1 MMPVSIFLLILISI
15 SLYFNT
21 LSQEINNN
29 NTELV
34 LASPISK
41 AKKELEE
48 IASRPDLL
56 CNIDSDYEC
65 ICHQSL
71 GDLEGKYIP
80 CNEFIQ
86 IENLPTIQLKLKN
99 ANLSAR
105 LHTNEPF
112 EEYFKR
118 RIADILTRYC
128 QNNANECIGVQ
139 QRLTKVDSNENFNNE
154 NILLTQ
160 DQVII
165 LAVNYLPNKITL
177 VDLVIAKKP
186 NIGSLNGLM
195 LMDPVQVKFIL
206 SAQTTPLSRVLGG
219 IKIEEVKT
227 NNLSRVAPPIIL
239 QNDDDEPL
247 LLPAY
252 LEPTQ
257 SMNIHDNE
265 MIKQNAGSNSTLKIL
280 LVIVGSFLA
289 ICYII
294 ATYKVCRDH
303 HLKKK
308 ARARAEAT
316 FIPSRSNS
324 IRNYGTLPSQKSHQ
338 TDSTSTNKTS
348 ISHYNRTNVF
358 GDGNNNKSLLY
369 TTTASPTT
377 AGWSNGEEEGNITPA
392 ITPHSFKRMFMCDVS
407 QLPREPTIDLES
419 QIIEEEDDEEAR
431 KIEHPMDFGIP
442 IIHQEEED
450 KDDNKLQNEKSYPM
464 SNITPDLIVD
474 SESLQDYE
482 LSNIITNNGFEQN
495 NLITIV
501 PSERPISRRG
511 SVTSPTSDPQDLETT
526 YSREETPAPIMEEEL
541 IPKPPVIM
549 EEDEPSV
556 VIENNVIVNNS
567 KPKMIPVVS
576 ITTDD
581 DSIIEDEFDDRNDAF
596 NKIVNA
602 KNEIIDE
609 TWTSDEEDDRDNT
622 NLYKI
627 MSEEH
632 VEMEESDKSDEEE
645 DIDET
650 NTYYQRLQESP
661 TTPFE
666 ISSPNKIDKDKHIV
680 KNHIQKYGIMEDDE
694 NGDLR

>member
-1 MMPVSIFLLILISI
+1 MPASIFLLILIST
-15 SLYFNT
+15 SLFFKT
-21 LSQEINNN
+21 FPQEINNRN
-29 NTELV
+29 NTGLV

-86 IENLPTIQLKLKN
+86 VENLPTIQLKLKN

-118 RIADILTRYC
+118 RISDILTRYC

-139 QRLTKVDSNENFNNE
+139 QRLTK
-154 NILLTQ
+154 

-165 LAVNYLPNKITL
+165 LAVNYLPNRITL
-177 VDLVIAKKP
+177 VDLVVAKKP

-206 SAQTTPLSRVLGG
+206 SAQSTPLSRVLGG

-227 NNLSRVAPPIIL
+227 NNLSRITPPLIL

-247 LLPAY
+247 LLPVYVA
-252 LEPTQ
+252 PTQ

-265 MIKQNAGSNSTLKIL
+265 TLKQNAGGNSTLKIL
-280 LVIVGSFLA
+280 LAIVGIFLL

-303 HLKKK
+303 YLKKK
-308 ARARAEAT
+308 ARARAEASLVPT
-316 FIPSRSNS
+316 RSNS

-338 TDSTSTNKTS
+338 TDNSSTNKTS
-348 ISHYNRTNVF
+348 ISHYNKTNVF
-358 GDGNNNKSLLY
+358 GDSNNNKNLQYS
-369 TTTASPTT
+369 TASPTT

-419 QIIEEEDDEEAR
+419 QIIEEDSEEIR
-431 KIEHPMDFGIP
+431 KIEHPMEFGIP
-442 IIHQEEED
+442 ITHQEEED
-450 KDDNKLQNEKSYPM
+450 IKSQIEKSYPL
-464 SNITPDLIVD
+464 SDLTPDLIVD

-482 LSNIITNNGFEQN
+482 LSNISINNNHEQN
-495 NLITIV
+495 MLMTTV
-501 PSERPISRRG
+501 QSERPISRRG

-541 IPKPPVIM
+541 IPKPPIIM
-549 EEDEPSV
+549 EEDEPPV
-556 VIENNVIVNNS
+556 VGENDAKINNK

-581 DSIIEDEFDDRNDAF
+581 DLVIEDEFDERNDVF

-602 KNEIIDE
+602 KNETADE
-609 TWTSDEEDDRDNT
+609 TWTSDEDDDRNNI

-632 VEMEESDKSDEEE
+632 VEESEKSDEEE

-661 TTPFE
+661 TVPFE
-666 ISSPNKIDKDKHIV
+666 IPSPNKTNKDKHIGN
-680 KNHIQKYGIMEDDE
+680 NHIPKYGIIEDDE
-694 NGDLR
+694 NDDLR